1 MSRTNDSVSPGRST
15 LENEIVGDLVNEFGT
30 VPDRAEE
37 LALQDLGKTLH
48 ASFGGRLGKQTSRMV
63 EQLLASKMPG
73 GFSANSARKYLDSR
87 WGLGDGRQDS
97 CLLAAVVLAPAV
109 RLPNEQAAHQFFD
122 DIANKH
128 IAAAGLS
135 TIQDNEEEDG
145 DAPAAAVDPEALR
158 SLKEE
163 QNVVARKK
171 LEIYAEQLQIDL
183 QAGLKSY
190 AVAQNTINELE
201 AELDL
206 WTNEHGDVYAAGIK
220 PMVDTRKVRVYDS
233 WWNWA
238 LQDAFTLFHELTTG
252 TLRTDDH
259 DLGSRIF
266 RIANRSTPK
275 VLEVLQYMVSVC
287 EKEDGEAYQAAD
299 GVIKSLIVECKTRM
313 GQPPLFR
320 NFAPLMAPKTSIDDE
335 GKISVVEVP
344 RTQNDEEASL
354 FTIKRKGPSGW
365 LADEESTNTYLECFG
380 ESVKPGIDFEHRIV
394 LLTGAGVGSIG
405 SEILRGLLSGGAKVV
420 VTTSSFSLDVT
431 RFYQS
436 IYVTYGA
443 PGSQLVVVPFNQ
455 GSQQDIEALLSYI
468 YDTSKGGLGWD
479 LDAVIPFAAIS
490 EKGREI
496 DSLDSKSQL
505 AHRIMLTNTVQMIGA
520 IKRFKAKYGS
530 DTRPA
535 QVILPLSPNH
545 GNFGGDGLYAES
557 KLALESLFDK
567 WKSESWSN
575 YLSICG
581 ASIGWTRGTGLMSGN
596 DIVAEEI
603 ERLGV
608 RTFSQ
613 QEMAT
618 SILALMAYPV
628 VEICQSVPLY
638 ADLNGGLEKVPD
650 LPDVLSQIRK
660 SINKTADVRRALA
673 QEALL
678 DSKPDESCEEEDK
691 IESRANISLGFP
703 DLPTSTDLQ
712 PLAHLKGMVDLERVV
727 VVTGFSELGPYG
739 NSRTRWEMEAYGKFS
754 LEGCVEMA
762 WIMGL
767 IKYTSTGTFKGNPY
781 SGWLDVGT
789 NEPVEEWDIKRRYE
803 RHILN
808 HSGIRLVDPELW
820 DGYDP
825 HKKQMLQEVVVE
837 ENLKPFEAS
846 KETAEAFKRE
856 QGTSVDIME
865 VPESSGTAFT
875 VKIKKGAVLMVPKAL
890 DFGNDV
896 AGQFPSGWNP
906 RTYGITDDIIASVD
920 RITLYVLICTIE
932 SLLSAGISDPYEIY
946 QYIHTSQVG
955 NCVGSGAGGIISLE
969 KIHRARSMEKPAS
982 QDVLQETFNNTIAA
996 WVNMLIM
1003 SSNGPIRTPVGA
1015 CATAIESLDNAC
1027 DLITSG
1033 KAKLCLVGGVDDL
1046 QENVSFTPPYHERR
1060 Y

>member
-1 MSRTNDSVSPGRST
+1 M
-15 LENEIVGDLVNEFGT
+15 

-37 LALQDLGKTLH
+37 VPLQDLGKTLQGT
-48 ASFGGRLGKQTSRMV
+48 FGGRLGKQTSRMV

-73 GFSANSARKYLDSR
+73 GFSVNSARKYLESR
-87 WGLGDGRQDS
+87 WGLGEGRQDS

-109 RLPNEQAAHQFFD
+109 RLPAEQAAHQFFD

-135 TIQDNEEEDG
+135 SLQDSEENDG
-145 DAPAAAVDPEALR
+145 GAPATAVDPEALKN
-158 SLKEE
+158 LKAE
-163 QNVVARKK
+163 QNVIARKK
-171 LEIYAEQLQIDL
+171 LELYAEQLQIDL

-190 AVAQNTINELE
+190 AVAQNTITELE
-201 AELDL
+201 AKLDL
-206 WTNEHGDVYAAGIK
+206 WTNEHGDAYAAGIK

-238 LQDAFTLFHELTTG
+238 LMDAFALFHELTTG
-252 TLRTDDH
+252 TLKGNAH
-259 DLGSRIF
+259 DLGSRTF
-266 RIANRSTPK
+266 RIMNRSTPK
-275 VLEVLQYMVSVC
+275 LVEVLQYMVTVC
-287 EKEDGEAYQAAD
+287 QSEDGEAYKVAEEI
-299 GVIKSLIVECKTRM
+299 VKSLIAECKSTM
-313 GQPPLFR
+313 GQPPVFR
-320 NFAPLMAPKTSIDDE
+320 DFVASMAPKTTIDEE
-335 GKISVVEVP
+335 GKISVAEVP
-344 RTQNDEEASL
+344 RLKNETEASL

-365 LADEESTNTYLECFG
+365 VTDQESTNTYLECFG
-380 ESVKPGIDFEHRIV
+380 ASSKPGIDFEHRVV
-394 LLTGAGVGSIG
+394 LLTGAGAGSIG

-431 RFYQS
+431 RFYQG

-455 GSQQDIEALLSYI
+455 GSQQDIEALLEYI
-468 YDTSKGGLGWD
+468 YDSSKGGLGWD

-496 DSLDSKSQL
+496 DSVDSKSQL
-505 AHRIMLTNTVQMIGA
+505 AHRIMLTNTIHMIGA
-520 IKRFKAKYGS
+520 IKRFKVKYGS

-535 QVILPLSPNH
+535 QVVLPLSPNH

-596 DIVAEEI
+596 DIVAAEI
-603 ERLGV
+603 EKLGV

-618 SILALMAYPV
+618 SILALMAYPI

-638 ADLNGGLEKVPD
+638 ADLNGGLENVPD
-650 LPDVLSQIRK
+650 LPDVLGKIRK

-678 DSKPDESCEEEDK
+678 DSKPDESLDREEA
-691 IESRANISLGFP
+691 IAARANISLGFP

-727 VVTGFSELGPYG
+727 VIAGFSELGPYG
-739 NSRTRWEMEAYGKFS
+739 NSRTRWEMEAHGKFT

-767 IKYTSTGTFKGNPY
+767 IKYTTSGTDKGKPY
-781 SGWLDVGT
+781 SGWLDVKT
-789 NEPVEEWDIKRRYE
+789 NEPVEECDVKKRYE
-803 RHILN
+803 KHILD

-837 ENLKPFEAS
+837 ESLKPFEAS
-846 KETAEAFKRE
+846 KETAEAFRRE
-856 QGTSVDIME
+856 HGANVDIME

-875 VKIKKGAVLMVPKAL
+875 VKIKKGAVLMIPKAL

-896 AGQFPSGWNP
+896 AGQIPSGWNP

-969 KIHRARSMEKPAS
+969 KIHKARSMERPAS
-982 QDVLQETFNNTIAA
+982 KDVLQETFNNTIAA

-1046 QENVSFTPPYHERR
+1046 QENV
-1060 Y
+1060 